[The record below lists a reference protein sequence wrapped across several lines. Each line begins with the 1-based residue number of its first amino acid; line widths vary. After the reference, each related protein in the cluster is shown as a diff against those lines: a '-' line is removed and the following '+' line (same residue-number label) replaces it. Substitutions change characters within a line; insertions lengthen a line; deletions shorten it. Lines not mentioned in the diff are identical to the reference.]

1 MPDVLN
7 TRIKMLVLAKEMMLI
22 RDYKDTDRNAC
33 INIFK
38 SNEPLYFAP
47 KELSLLENWLDAK
60 DKNEIAYQNNLEEHF
75 YVVEQGS
82 KVVACGGFYITHD
95 KRVNMTWGMVE
106 NSHHKKGIG
115 KHFLLH
121 RIDEVKR
128 FYPEHSI
135 SLDTSQH
142 TYKFFEK
149 LGFSVIKTFKDGY
162 GKGLDRYDM
171 TMK

>member
-1 MPDVLN
+1 MN
-7 TRIKMLVLAKEMMLI
+7 TRVKIVVLAKEMMLI
-22 RDYKDTDRNAC
+22 RDYKQTDRTAC
-33 INIFK
+33 LNIFK
-38 SNEPLYFAP
+38 SNEHLYFAP
-47 KELSLLENWLDAK
+47 TELALLENWLDAK
-60 DKNEIAYQNNLEEHF
+60 DKEEIAYADNLEEHF

-82 KVVACGGFYITHD
+82 KVVACGGFYVTHD

-106 NSHHKKGIG
+106 NSQHNKGIG

-121 RIDEVKR
+121 RIEEIKR

-135 SLDTSQH
+135 ALDTSQH

-149 LGFSVIKTFKDGY
+149 LGFVVTKISKEGY

-171 TMK
+171 IMK